1 MSFPGEGYDNEY
13 APGEEHCRGIYMKV
27 LYLLTNKNHC
37 KEKMAVA
44 EMQEFVGEGH
54 ALHPHAQHEQ
64 LLDDPF
70 GYIVCSEYF
79 PCKDH
84 EKPHTSKDEKGLA
97 TKKKN
102 AVQKLK
108 LKE

>member
-1 MSFPGEGYDNEY
+1 M
-13 APGEEHCRGIYMKV
+13 V
-27 LYLLTNKNHC
+27 
-37 KEKMAVA
+37 VV

-97 TKKKN
+97 TKKKKCCSE
-102 AVQKLK
+102 VEVERVVGIQKIFK
-108 LKE
+108 VP